1 MEYPIPYPSPSRRPL
16 TARRGRASI
25 FSVFFP
31 TRVWF
36 FPSGFHSS
44 RAHAWR
50 AVEALDISAR
60 RREDRGSLISPG
72 PSSLRAE
79 RRATSTVAGTCVSVS
94 SSTIGMVKSIRY
106 PLWVKPDA
114 STSFSPSSVNIC
126 DALPRSYRSHA
137 VNEAGGSLRRFCSVH
152 GRSADLFFPRSPLR
166 SRSHL
171 RSRSSRPSQEAS

>member
-1 MEYPIPYPSPSRRPL
+1 MQSPAPLPRTVEADAFVPGASRDCRRPCDP
-16 TARRGRASI
+16 G
-25 FSVFFP
+25 
-31 TRVWF
+31 
-36 FPSGFHSS
+36 PS
-44 RAHAWR
+44 AK
-50 AVEALDISAR
+50 

-72 PSSLRAE
+72 PSSLLAE